1 MQNAPFFRATIAIIS
16 LPWWRWQCQPNNL
29 QLPWCT
35 PDPCQNI
42 LASPKPR
49 WNPSM
54 QICLWNQ
61 QDYHQQW
68 PVLHIWATKQIHD
81 VPRQPTLAQKPTRWW
96 LLHNGKGCL
105 PTWNDW
111 HQLESSTM
119 IPSLP
124 ECNNN
129 LRSCQQFWHSPSQLG
144 CKTRLL
150 PQQCSTVLP
159 PVPPT
164 KADPLAQPGASLSR
178 HSNEPTQ
185 PEPPTPWQMLPI
197 HLMPW
202 VYHIFPPP

>member
-1 MQNAPFFRATIAIIS
+1 MKPKYADMSVEPTR
-16 LPWWRWQCQPNNL
+16 LPSAMACPPHLGNQTLGIQWCQ
-29 QLPWCT
+29 
-35 PDPCQNI
+35 
-42 LASPKPR
+42 
-49 WNPSM
+49 
-54 QICLWNQ
+54 
-61 QDYHQQW
+61 
-68 PVLHIWATKQIHD
+68 QIHD

-185 PEPPTPWQMLPI
+185 PEPPTPWSNPLVTGTETDYTN
-197 HLMPW
+197 HGTTCTATSLT
-202 VYHIFPPP
+202 